1 MQWWVH
7 ALWNE
12 NKLPEEISLRVS
24 SDGEKYFDLLKGAL
38 LSDQSKLPLLRL
50 VCPPSAEVDGL
61 YSQWLVSIISQFI
74 LRYNTQA

>member
-50 VCPPSAEVDGL
+50 V
-61 YSQWLVSIISQFI
+61 
-74 LRYNTQA
+74 